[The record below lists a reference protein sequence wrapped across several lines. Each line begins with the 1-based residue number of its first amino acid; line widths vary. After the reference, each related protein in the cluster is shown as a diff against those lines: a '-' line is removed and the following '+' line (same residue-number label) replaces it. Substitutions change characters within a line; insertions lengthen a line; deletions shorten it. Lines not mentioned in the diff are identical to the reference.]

1 MDGQLFPRVPHRH
14 AADRVEHTADTLLT
28 VLDTLLTVLDTLLTV
43 LDTGLI
49 GRMANYFHAYSIGTL
64 LDVLAPFVLY
74 REPFIWTGNVEH
86 TAVTLLTVLD
96 TLLSV
101 LDTLLTVLDT
111 LLTGWM
117 ANYFYAYRIGTLLTT
132 LNSLRT
138 HC

>member
-1 MDGQLFPRVPHRH
+1 M
-14 AADRVEHTADTLLT
+14 
-28 VLDTLLTVLDTLLTV
+28 LDTLLTVLDTLLTV

-86 TAVTLLTVLD
+86 SAVTLLT
-96 TLLSV
+96 V